1 MAGNVDVTNHVLLVV
16 AATIYLHAGQPE
28 AALKSLH
35 CSEDLEC
42 GALRVQ
48 ALLAMHRPDLAKKE
62 LKTLQEKDEDS
73 TVTQLAQVLIQL
85 FTGVHTY
92 ILVRQQYS
100 ALSPS

>member
-1 MAGNVDVTNHVLLVV
+1 MGGNVDVSNYVLLVV

-28 AALKSLH
+28 SALKVLH
-35 CSEDLEC
+35 CSDHLEC

-73 TVTQLAQVLIQL
+73 TLTQLAQVPIM
-85 FTGVHTY
+85 
-92 ILVRQQYS
+92 
-100 ALSPS
+100 